1 MKILEMRAL
10 KGPNYWSNRRHKL
23 ILMRI
28 DIEEME
34 YKPSSTI
41 PGFTDRLVALIP
53 SLHEHRCSKGY
64 EGGFIERLHKG
75 TYMAHIIEHTAIELQ
90 VLAGIQSGFGR
101 ARGYGVEGIYT
112 VVFDYE
118 EERSGFYAAQAAFD
132 LVEAM
137 IAGQSYDVNKAIND
151 LRTIREE
158 DRFGPSTGA
167 IVKEALKRNIPFI
180 RLNDYSLV
188 QLGWGIHQQRIQATV
203 TGKTSSI
210 GLEIASD
217 KQMTKDLLHNS
228 GIPVPFGYCINHID
242 ELQAA
247 IEKTGF
253 PVVIK
258 PLDSN
263 QGKGATINIHSAV
276 DAEHAF
282 KNAKKWSEY
291 ILVEKFIPGFD
302 FRMLVIN
309 NKFVAAAKRTP
320 AHVIGDGKSTIRQL
334 IDEVNKDPR
343 RGFGHENMLTEI
355 KVDNMTRHI
364 LDQQNL
370 KTNSVLPEDR
380 ILYLKNTA
388 NLSTGGTS
396 EDVTDTVH
404 SWNVFLAERISK
416 IIDLDICGIDLVATN
431 LNEPLNEIGGAV
443 LEVNGAPGFRMHLEP
458 TIGQPRDVGRPV
470 VDMLFPE
477 QKTGRIPIISVTGT
491 NGKTT
496 VTRLIAHI
504 MKTDGKKVGYATTDG
519 IYIHN
524 RLLYKGDC
532 SGPDSARFVLRDPTV
547 DFAVLETARGGIL
560 RSGLGYDRADVGV
573 ITNITDDHLGL
584 EGIHSIEQM
593 TRVKSVVGENVY
605 PKGYTVLNADDDQA
619 YGIKEGLSSHVVLFS
634 LNPQSERILEH
645 CNSGGTAAIYE
656 NGFITIN
663 QAGWIIRVENVLNIP
678 LTFDGRAEFQ
688 IQNVLAATAA
698 AFVQGVKVE
707 ELRVSLQTFA
717 PSSSQTPGRVNI
729 FAIEDYHV
737 MIDYAHNPASM
748 EAVGKFVNELDSGH
762 KVCTIAGTGDRR
774 DEDLK
779 KYAWL
784 AAEYFDEVIVWEDKQ
799 YARGRDSNEI
809 MNLLLEGA
817 RSNPNSGNVHVIRS
831 EDDALNYALNHARAR
846 SIICLFTGRVPEL
859 TQMINRRKEKELITN
874 FKLVDIPN
882 KTAVNFHKPVN

>member
-1 MKILEMRAL
+1 MKILEIRAL

-28 DIEEME
+28 DIEDME
-34 YKPSSTI
+34 YKPSNTI
-41 PGFTDRLVALIP
+41 SGFTDRLVALLP

-64 EGGFIERLHKG
+64 EGGFIERLHEG

-90 VLAGIQSGFGR
+90 VSAGIQSGFGR
-101 ARGYGVEGIYT
+101 ARGYGEEGIYT

-118 EERSGFYAAQAAFD
+118 EERVGFYAAQAAFD

-137 IAGQSYDVNKAIND
+137 IAGQPYDLNKAITD
-151 LRTIREE
+151 LREIRDEE
-158 DRFGPSTGA
+158 RLGPSTNA
-167 IVKEALKRNIPFI
+167 IVQEAQKRNIPYI
-180 RLNDYSLV
+180 RLNNYSLI
-188 QLGWGIHQQRIQATV
+188 QLGWGIHQQRLQATV

-217 KQMTKDLLHNS
+217 KQMTKELLNNS
-228 GIPVPFGYCINHID
+228 GIPVPFGFSVSHID
-242 ELQAA
+242 ELEPAV
-247 IEKTGF
+247 EKTGY
-253 PVVIK
+253 PIVIK
-258 PLDSN
+258 PLDGN
-263 QGKGATINIHSAV
+263 QGKGATINIHSMQEAEQALR
-276 DAEHAF
+276 DALE
-282 KNAKKWSEY
+282 WSESA
-291 ILVEKFIPGFD
+291 LLEKFIPGFD

-320 AHVIGDGKSTIRQL
+320 AHVVGNGISTIRQL

-355 KVDNMTRHI
+355 KVDNMTLHI

-370 KTNSVLPEDR
+370 TTNSVLPEGR

-404 SWNVFLAERISK
+404 SWNIFLAERISK
-416 IIDLDICGIDLVATN
+416 IIDLDICGIDLVASN
-431 LNEPLNEIGGAV
+431 LNEPLNEIGGTV

-458 TIGQPRDVGRPV
+458 TIGQPRAVGQPV
-470 VDMLFPE
+470 VDMLFPD
-477 QKTGRIPIISVTGT
+477 QKNGRIPIISVTGT

-496 VTRLIAHI
+496 VTRLLAHI

-519 IYIHN
+519 IYIQN

-560 RSGLGYDRADVGV
+560 RSGLGYNLADVSV
-573 ITNITDDHLGL
+573 ITNVTDDHLGL
-584 EGIHSIEQM
+584 EGIDTLEKM
-593 TRVKSVVGENVY
+593 TRVKSVVAENVY
-605 PKGYTVLNADDDQA
+605 PEGYTVLNADDDQT
-619 YGIKEGLSSHVVLFS
+619 YGMKEGLNSNVVLFS
-634 LNPQSERILEH
+634 LNPKSERILEH
-645 CNSGGTAAIYE
+645 CNSGGTAAVYE
-656 NGFITIN
+656 DGYITIN
-663 QAGWIIRVENVLNIP
+663 RAGWIIRVENVLNIP
-678 LTFDGRAEFQ
+678 LTFDGRAAFQ
-688 IQNVLAATAA
+688 IQNVLAATSAA
-698 AFVQGVKVE
+698 IVQGVKVE

-717 PSSSQTPGRVNI
+717 PSSSQSPGRVNI
-729 FAIEDYHV
+729 FAIEDYQV

-809 MNLLLEGA
+809 MNVILQGA
-817 RSNPNSGNVHVIRS
+817 RSNPNRGNVHVIRS
-831 EDDALNYALNHARAR
+831 EDDAMNYALNHARPR
-846 SIICLFTGRVPEL
+846 SIICLFTGRKEEMTHYL
-859 TQMINRRKEKELITN
+859 NRRKEKELITD
-874 FKLVDIPN
+874 FKLVDIPE
-882 KTAVNFHKPVN
+882 KTAVNFHKTM

>member
-1 MKILEMRAL
+1 MQILEIRAL

-34 YKPSSTI
+34 YKPSNTI
-41 PGFTDRLVALIP
+41 PGFTDRMVALLP

-64 EGGFIERLHKG
+64 EGGFIERLHEG

-101 ARGYGVEGIYT
+101 ARGYGEEGIYT

-118 EERSGFYAAQAAFD
+118 EERVGFYAAQAAFD

-137 IAGQSYDVNKAIND
+137 IAGQPYDLNKAITE
-151 LRTIREE
+151 LREIRDEE
-158 DRFGPSTGA
+158 RLGPSTNA
-167 IVKEALKRNIPFI
+167 IVQEALKRDIPYI
-180 RLNDYSLV
+180 RLNNYSLI
-188 QLGWGIHQQRIQATV
+188 QLGWGIHQQRLQATV

-217 KQMTKDLLHNS
+217 KQMTKELLNNS
-228 GIPVPFGYCINHID
+228 GIPVPFGFSVSHMD
-242 ELQAA
+242 ELEPAV
-247 IEKTGF
+247 EKTGY
-253 PVVIK
+253 PIVIK
-258 PLDSN
+258 PLDGN
-263 QGKGATINIHSAV
+263 QGKGATINIHSMQEAEQALR
-276 DAEHAF
+276 DALE
-282 KNAKKWSEY
+282 WSESA
-291 ILVEKFIPGFD
+291 LVEKFIPGFD

-320 AHVIGDGKSTIRQL
+320 AHVVGNGISTIRQL

-355 KVDNMTRHI
+355 KVDNMTLHI

-370 KTNSVLPEDR
+370 TTNSVLPEGR

-404 SWNVFLAERISK
+404 SWNIFLAERISK
-416 IIDLDICGIDLVATN
+416 IIDLDICGIDLVASN
-431 LNEPLNEIGGAV
+431 LNEPLNEIGGTV

-458 TIGQPRDVGRPV
+458 TIGQPRAVGQPV
-470 VDMLFPE
+470 VDMLFPD
-477 QKTGRIPIISVTGT
+477 QKNGRIPIISVTGT

-496 VTRLIAHI
+496 VTRLLAHI

-519 IYIHN
+519 IYIQN

-560 RSGLGYDRADVGV
+560 RSGLGYNLADVSV
-573 ITNITDDHLGL
+573 ITNVTDDHLGL
-584 EGIHSIEQM
+584 EGIDTLEKM
-593 TRVKSVVGENVY
+593 TRVKSVVAENVY
-605 PKGYTVLNADDDQA
+605 PEGYTVLNADDDQT
-619 YGIKEGLSSHVVLFS
+619 YGMKEGLNSNVVLFS
-634 LNPQSERILEH
+634 LNPKSERILEH
-645 CNSGGTAAIYE
+645 CNSGGTAAVYE
-656 NGFITIN
+656 DGYITIN
-663 QAGWIIRVENVLNIP
+663 RAGWIIRVENVLNIP
-678 LTFDGRAEFQ
+678 LTFDGRAAFQ
-688 IQNVLAATAA
+688 IQNVLAATSAA
-698 AFVQGVKVE
+698 IVQGVKVE

-717 PSSSQTPGRVNI
+717 PSSSQSPGRVNI
-729 FAIEDYHV
+729 FAIEDYQV

-809 MNLLLEGA
+809 MNVILQGA
-817 RSNPNSGNVHVIRS
+817 RSNPNRGNVHVIRS
-831 EDDALNYALNHARAR
+831 EDDAMNYALNHARPR
-846 SIICLFTGRVPEL
+846 SIICLFTGRKEEMTHYL
-859 TQMINRRKEKELITN
+859 NRRKEKELITD
-874 FKLVDIPN
+874 FKLVDIPE
-882 KTAVNFHKPVN
+882 KTAVNFHKTM